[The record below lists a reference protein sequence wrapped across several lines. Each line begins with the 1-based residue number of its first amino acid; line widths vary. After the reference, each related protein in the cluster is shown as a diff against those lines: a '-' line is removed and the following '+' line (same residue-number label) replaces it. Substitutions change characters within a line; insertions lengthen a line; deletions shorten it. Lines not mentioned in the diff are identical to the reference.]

1 MARSRSASCVWAA
14 PRLRRATLNSKRLT
28 RRSPWISCSLPV
40 AASYASIDFSSRE
53 SSARISSSTC
63 WASARFDSICPGSA
77 TAGTAPREAAISP
90 MRTSGACLLH
100 HRLLD
105 LLRAEEPDRRT
116 GRGRHVTEPHPNNPS
131 GWSQPVKVPKLRRKS
146 RKFCTCGSVSPLLR
160 RLRALVGPFSAVLLA
175 GASLTLLAPA
185 ETRADQSSRLRA
197 ERDAL
202 ASEERAAVIQLY
214 SLDGALERSRS
225 ELGDLRARRSRL
237 GRDQAEASLRLRVP
251 RRTLAAA
258 QRDLGGELRSLYEQ
272 SQPDALAVILGATS
286 LNEALDEVAG
296 LHRAAAA
303 TSAVVEQARS
313 ARSEVA
319 ALSRSLARR
328 SVELRRLESAA
339 SAKQAE
345 LVQARAERSAYVDRL
360 EAGQR
365 LRSEQIASLEQR
377 ARAAEAAAR
386 AANARAAATA
396 STSSFVARVAASAPA
411 SKPAPPEPTAAPATT
426 AEATTAPATTAPT
439 EAPVVL
445 APEASAAGAR
455 TMVVVST
462 GYALPGTTATGLPV
476 GPGVVGVDPSVIPLG
491 TRMTIPGYGEGVAA
505 DTGGAIVGNRI
516 DLWFPTEREAE
527 QWGWQTLT
535 ITLH

>member
-1 MARSRSASCVWAA
+1 
-14 PRLRRATLNSKRLT
+14 
-28 RRSPWISCSLPV
+28 
-40 AASYASIDFSSRE
+40 
-53 SSARISSSTC
+53 
-63 WASARFDSICPGSA
+63 
-77 TAGTAPREAAISP
+77 
-90 MRTSGACLLH
+90 
-100 HRLLD
+100 
-105 LLRAEEPDRRT
+105 
-116 GRGRHVTEPHPNNPS
+116 
-131 GWSQPVKVPKLRRKS
+131 VKVPKLRRKS

-237 GRDQAEASLRLRVP
+237 GRDQAEASLRLRVA

-286 LNEALDEVAG
+286 LNEALDEVDG

-476 GPGVVGVDPSVIPLG
+476 GPGVVAVDPSVIPLG